1 MEKLQGYGSLDGGV
15 APSSVP
21 VAASNMDNSCLS
33 FHNISYVVEK
43 KLCRKS
49 RKIILNDVR

>member
-15 APSSVP
+15 ASSSVP